1 MNEAQHLRG
10 TLGLGQA
17 VALGVSG
24 TLGGGIFVLV
34 GSAVGHA
41 GPAALLAF
49 ALAFA
54 AALCIA
60 LPYAELAGR
69 YPRAG
74 GAYAATRSTLG
85 PGWAYLNGWA
95 YLGAWVFASL
105 PPGCL
110 SSTSFSCG
118 RPVGGAATPPAPRSH
133 HIRVSVVIHRGD

>member
-49 ALAFA
+49 APAFA
-54 AALCIA
+54 GALCIA
-60 LPYAELAGR
+60 LPYAELVGR
-69 YPRAG
+69 YPHAV
-74 GAYAATRSTLG
+74 GAYAATRATLG
-85 PGWAYLNGWA
+85 PWWG
-95 YLGAWVFASL
+95 
-105 PPGCL
+105 
-110 SSTSFSCG
+110 SSTAG
-118 RPVGGAATPPAPRSH
+118 RTLAHECSPLGSSR
-133 HIRVSVVIHRGD
+133 RVSAAISTP